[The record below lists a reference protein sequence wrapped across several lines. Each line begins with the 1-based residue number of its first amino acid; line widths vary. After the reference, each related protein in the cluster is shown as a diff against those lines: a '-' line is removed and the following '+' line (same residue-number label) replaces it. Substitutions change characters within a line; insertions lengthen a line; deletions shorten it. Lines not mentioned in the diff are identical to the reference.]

1 MKKLLTILFIFFAYF
16 ASGQDAKPVDAN
28 LKVLQSPNN
37 LVVYYNI
44 GDSTLGFWK
53 GMYLYNKMYS
63 AKHIQHLIDS
73 LAYQADAPI
82 YEIEV
87 SVQGTT
93 SYTLPWT
100 LRSNSMVF
108 YNGSIL
114 NNAKWQGIGTI
125 YFTVSGHVLVKD
137 VIKIKR

>member
-1 MKKLLTILFIFFAYF
+1 MKKLLTILFLFFAYLS
-16 ASGQDAKPVDAN
+16 SGQDAKPVDAN

-37 LVVYYNI
+37 PIFYYNTA
-44 GDSTLGFWK
+44 DSTIGLWK
-53 GMYLYNKMYS
+53 GNYTYNKFFS

-73 LAYQADAPI
+73 LAYQSDAPI

-87 SVQGTT
+87 SVTGTT

-100 LRSNSMVF
+100 LRSNSLVF

-114 NNAKWQGIGTI
+114 PNAKWQGIGTI
-125 YFTVSGHVLVKD
+125 YFTVSGHVLIKD